1 MKWAVATFRSKTEV
15 FEFIDLMEQE
25 GVFVSTVGTP
35 KEARIGCG
43 ISAKFSSVYIGKAQK
58 IIRNGF
64 FSGFYAIFLY
74 SSEGGKTTS
83 ARIT

>member
-35 KEARIGCG
+35 KEARIGLRNIRKIFVG
-43 ISAKFSSVYIGKAQK
+43 VY
-58 IIRNGF
+58 R
-64 FSGFYAIFLY
+64 
-74 SSEGGKTTS
+74 
-83 ARIT
+83 

>member
-35 KEARIGCG
+35 KEARIVCG
-43 ISAKFSSVYIGKAQK
+43 ISAKF
-58 IIRNGF
+58 
-64 FSGFYAIFLY
+64 
-74 SSEGGKTTS
+74 
-83 ARIT
+83 